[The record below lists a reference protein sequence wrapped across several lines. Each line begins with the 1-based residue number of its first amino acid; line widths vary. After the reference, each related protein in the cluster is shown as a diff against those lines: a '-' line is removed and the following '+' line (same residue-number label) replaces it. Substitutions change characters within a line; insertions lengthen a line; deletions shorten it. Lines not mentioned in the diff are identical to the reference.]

1 MHIKN
6 ATMKK
11 TLKLKI
17 YLSFLLLIAMLAV
30 AGVVS
35 IYEFRKLSD
44 NLQSLIEDNYKTIK
58 AAKEMSEALERE
70 DSGVLL
76 LMMGEWEHGR
86 QILDSADNTFKQAFE
101 IVKNNVTETGEDKY
115 IVNIRNKYEDYK
127 KEWLLPVVGTAKQND
142 IVWYKTNIHQKFL
155 DTKKAVNDLM
165 ILNEESMHDTASKI
179 KDKAHRAIMPGIVSI
194 IAALVFSLMLS
205 FFINKYFVSPIEQL
219 VEAVKFYQPD
229 QKLLSSNI
237 RSNDEIKQL
246 EQSIN
251 NLLVSLVNAGNIQN
265 NTQN

>member
-1 MHIKN
+1 
-6 ATMKK
+6 MKK

-58 AAKEMSEALERE
+58 ESKNMMEALERE

-76 LMMGEWEHGR
+76 LMVGEWEHGR
-86 QILDSADNTFKQAFE
+86 QILDSADNSFKKAFD
-101 IVKNNVTETGEDKY
+101 IVKNNITEAGEDKFV
-115 IVNIRNKYEDYK
+115 VNIRNKYEAYK
-127 KEWLLPVVGTAKQND
+127 KEWLLPVVGTKKQND

-155 DTKKAVNDLM
+155 YTKEAVNDLM

-179 KDKAHRAIMPGIVSI
+179 KDKAHRAIMPGIISI
-194 IAALVFSLMLS
+194 IAALIFSLMLS
-205 FFINKYFVSPIEQL
+205 FFITKYFVQPIEQL
-219 VEAVKFYQPD
+219 VEAVKYYQPN
-229 QKLLSSNI
+229 QRLLNTNI
-237 RSNDEIKQL
+237 NSNDEIKQL

-251 NLLVSLVNAGNIQN
+251 NLLVRLINEKNAKQ
-265 NTQN
+265 